1 MKKVLALITFLG
13 LNSVVFGISVTRSI
27 FPKEFKTGQ
36 EAIVKVSIKKEGE
49 EGFAKLMEDI
59 PKGFVAR
66 ELNSATGNF
75 ITESGKLK
83 IIWLVMPEGTEF
95 TAEYKLIYEGEGTGD
110 FSITGNFYYV
120 NDGKRLE
127 QNVAQTTF
135 KIVENKGK
143 KDVKPLV
150 QIDPADMA
158 KPSDVK
164 GDVVAA
170 KADTVKEEAAEV
182 TAEVTEKEEVATDA
196 VEKDVVEVVEKV
208 TEIIGDKMKSEVVF
222 KVQLGVFSNEK
233 EMNVFGD
240 LPEVHF
246 DKVGKFYKYYSGK
259 YGSES
264 EARQNVRKAK
274 SSGFPGAFLVS
285 FKDGKR
291 I

>member
-1 MKKVLALITFLG
+1 MKKVLALVAFLG
-13 LNSVVFGISVTRSI
+13 LNSIVFGISVTRSI
-27 FPKEFKTGQ
+27 FPKEFKPGQ

-49 EGFAKLMEDI
+49 EGFAKLMENI
-59 PKGFVAR
+59 PKGFVAK

-127 QNVAQTTF
+127 QNVAKTTF
-135 KIVENKGK
+135 KIVEDKEK

-164 GDVVAA
+164 GDVVTA
-170 KADTVKEEAAEV
+170 KVDTVKEEVVET
-182 TAEVTEKEEVATDA
+182 TAEVAEKVEASTDL
-196 VEKDVVEVVEKV
+196 VKKDVVEVVEEV
-208 TEIIGDKMKSEVVF
+208 TETVGDKMKSEVVF
-222 KVQLGVFSNEK
+222 KVQLGVFSTEK
-233 EMNVFGD
+233 EMSVFGD

-246 DKVGKFYKYYSGK
+246 EKTVKFYKYYSGK
-259 YGSES
+259 YTSES

-274 SSGFPGAFLVS
+274 SSGFPGAFLAS